1 MKESWSVFDV
11 IGPVMIG
18 PSSSHT
24 AGACKLGY
32 MAQIIFGG
40 RPQQVILHLHG
51 SFGEV
56 YEGHCTDVAII
67 GGLLGMRPDDPGI
80 KTAYEAA
87 KKAGMEVEIRP
98 CKLKSEFHPNTVKF
112 ELHRDGRCQFIRGAS
127 IGGGKISIQEI
138 DKVEV
143 NLSGSYSS
151 LLVCYDNRK
160 FQLDEVI
167 KIAMDM
173 DVPIIKM
180 ETHQYKNK
188 SILDIETREHFDRAM
203 IHKLESLDN
212 VHWARFINHISH
224 YN

>member
-32 MAQIIFGG
+32 MAQIIFGEQPE
-40 RPQQVILHLHG
+40 RVVLHLHG

-67 GGLLGMRPDDPGI
+67 GGLLGMRPDNPDI

-87 KKAGMEVEIRP
+87 RKIGMEVEIRP
-98 CKLKSEFHPNTVKF
+98 CKLKSDFHPNTVKF
-112 ELHRDGRCQFIRGAS
+112 ELHKNGRCQFIRGAS
-127 IGGGKISIQEI
+127 IGGGKIIIQEV

-151 LLVCYDNRK
+151 LLVCYDNQN

-167 KIAMDM
+167 KIAVEM
-173 DVPIIKM
+173 DVPIIRM
-180 ETHQYKNK
+180 ETHQYKNR
-188 SILDIETREHFDRAM
+188 SILDIETREQFNRQM
-203 IHKLESLDN
+203 IHTLEALDH